1 MDKKWQVLIP
11 ESRLKER
18 VKELAEEI
26 SAEYQGKQLT
36 IVAILSGSLIFLG
49 DLVKSLGLDVKIEM
63 IKAASYGN
71 GMRPQGEVSLETP
84 ANTGRP
90 YGRGEIDVAG
100 QEVLILDDI
109 VDTGRTLEAVQKF
122 LSNLGP
128 KSLKT
133 CALLSKPA
141 RREVAVKIDFLG
153 FEIEDKFVVGYGLDY
168 AGKYRNLPFIAAL
181 CDPSLVIRNSSSE

>member
-1 MDKKWQVLIP
+1 MDEKWQVLIP

-26 SAEYQGKQLT
+26 SAEYQGKELT

-49 DLVKSLGLDVKIEM
+49 DLLKSLRLNVRIEV

-71 GMRPQGEVSLETP
+71 GMRPQGEVTLKTP
-84 ANTGRP
+84 GD
-90 YGRGEIDVAG
+90 IIVAG
-100 QEVLILDDI
+100 EEVLILDDI

-122 LSNLGP
+122 LRSLGP
-128 KSLKT
+128 KSLKI

-141 RREVAVKIDFLG
+141 RREVTVKIDFLG
-153 FEIEDKFVVGYGLDY
+153 FEIEDRFVVGYGLDY
-168 AGKYRNLPFIAAL
+168 AGKYRSLPFLAVL
-181 CDPSLVIRNSSSE
+181 RDPSLVTRNSSLG